1 MHKIRTLKRGNI
13 RSLFLFGISNPAR
26 VVEQKIESLL
36 NEKFLEEDFQDCFV
50 VEIKLHENN
59 KLDVFVDSDSGMT
72 FQKCQKLSRYLEK
85 YLDEEQW
92 LGERYTLEVSS
103 PGIGR
108 PLTLKRQYVK
118 NIGRKLE
125 VTLSGSG
132 KITGIL
138 KEVTGEKIVLENKER
153 IKEGKKKKMVLQQHE
168 IPYTDIKKTIVKITF
183 NKK

>member
-1 MHKIRTLKRGNI
+1 MPAWLTTMNI
-13 RSLFLFGISNPAR
+13 QFAR
-26 VVEQKIESLL
+26 EA
-36 NEKFLEEDFQDCFV
+36 
-50 VEIKLHENN
+50 
-59 KLDVFVDSDSGMT
+59 
-72 FQKCQKLSRYLEK
+72 EK

-108 PLTLKRQYVK
+108 PLTMKRQYIK

-125 VTLSGSG
+125 VTLLENG
-132 KITGIL
+132 KIIGML
-138 KEVTGEKIVLENKER
+138 KEVTDEKIVLENKER
-153 IKEGKKKKMVLQQHE
+153 IKEGKKKKMVLQQHQ